1 MVFLRVSRRMMM
13 LGSGA
18 LVLVASACGDSS
30 TAPGGENETIS
41 RVTLALTS
49 PAGAVLTTYIDD
61 SDGNGPTAPTAQVGV
76 PALVKGVTYSGV
88 VKFENRLA
96 SPVENITEEVTKES
110 NEHRVFY
117 TVTGNGVT
125 ITTTDVDSQNRPLG
139 VRFATAVTG
148 TAAGNGTMRVVLCHY
163 DSAPKVATAT
173 TCTGETDIDV
183 TFNYTI
189 AP

>member
-1 MVFLRVSRRMMM
+1 MM
-13 LGSGA
+13 LASAA
-18 LVLVASACGDSS
+18 LALVASACGDSS

-41 RVTLALTS
+41 RVTIALTS
-49 PAGAVLTTYIDD
+49 PAGAGLTTYIDD

-117 TVTGNGVT
+117 N
-125 ITTTDVDSQNRPLG
+125 QR
-139 VRFATAVTG
+139 
-148 TAAGNGTMRVVLCHY
+148 
-163 DSAPKVATAT
+163 SA
-173 TCTGETDIDV
+173 EHFFD
-183 TFNYTI
+183 
-189 AP
+189 